1 MKSSQI
7 TGLLVSISLN
17 NRRYYFRLVLR
28 MLSSLFACV
37 AVHGHGL
44 CKLPFLLENI
54 NCFLNKFSDVND
66 LFHDFDIDIIV
77 TNPSFKQAKKICKS
91 GLEVRSISIS
101 CLGDPSMGK

>member
-7 TGLLVSISLN
+7 TGPLVSISLN

-28 MLSSLFACV
+28 MLSDLFACV

-44 CKLPFLLENI
+44 CKLPFMLEN
-54 NCFLNKFSDVND
+54 NCLLNKFSDVND
-66 LFHDFDIDIIV
+66 LFHYFDIDIIV
-77 TNPSFKQAKKICKS
+77 TDPSFKQAKKICKS
-91 GLEVRSISIS
+91 GLEVRSLSIS